1 MSWIG
6 HSSSLATERTHIPHR
21 DVKLRNLLGR
31 QYLLP
36 GLNPRHLSVLTL
48 QSYSIGGSD
57 VRIRLFTLAPGEV
70 IPWHSH
76 SEIADEFFVVA
87 RGIAIRKKGGLFAT
101 EPARQ
106 YAR

>member
-1 MSWIG
+1 MATLFGMFPFLQKLFADGGYQRSEFTTA
-6 HSSSLATERTHIPHR
+6 LAKVRPHLNVEI
-21 DVKLRNLLGR
+21 VK
-31 QYLLP
+31 
-36 GLNPRHLSVLTL
+36 
-48 QSYSIGGSD
+48 
-57 VRIRLFTLAPGEV
+57 RLFTLAPGEV